1 MRLDAYIDELS
12 PDADHQR
19 RQLAKDKSYEIID
32 HIDDIESRFK
42 STYQQNPNIDSKAP
56 SVFVGRSNYP
66 NISSGILAPVKD
78 QDQADEYA
86 TSGEWYDR
94 NLGIESILKY
104 RTGLI
109 NSRQYRDINVNDI
122 WEGFLGTQREIAI
135 ADKPVDVEIGLANTP
150 EFDVSV
156 DDITTPTG
164 PNAEA
169 ENATLREN
177 PHVPPAIEKTLEDD
191 EWQAEGAIN
200 YLYRRGYDV
209 YQINNILSV
218 GALGKAENRKL
229 VPTRWSITAV
239 DDTIGKFLRGRV
251 QSNQSIG
258 TPTVWMNEY
267 LGNRYWIIITPG
279 KWEFELVEMKS
290 PGSIWNPDPNGET
303 WLASAHEGYTGRSG
317 YVDETAG
324 AYYAARLAV
333 LEYLTDS
340 NRQGKCLVLRE
351 VSDEYWAP
359 VGVWQIRESI
369 RNAFDREAATAETLN
384 KAVQRISKELPMS
397 YEALKQKSNLVSG
410 VQTELEQFL

>member
-12 PDADHQR
+12 PDVDHQR

-209 YQINNILSV
+209 YQINNIL
-218 GALGKAENRKL
+218 
-229 VPTRWSITAV
+229 
-239 DDTIGKFLRGRV
+239 
-251 QSNQSIG
+251 
-258 TPTVWMNEY
+258 
-267 LGNRYWIIITPG
+267 
-279 KWEFELVEMKS
+279 
-290 PGSIWNPDPNGET
+290 
-303 WLASAHEGYTGRSG
+303 
-317 YVDETAG
+317 
-324 AYYAARLAV
+324 
-333 LEYLTDS
+333 
-340 NRQGKCLVLRE
+340 
-351 VSDEYWAP
+351 
-359 VGVWQIRESI
+359 
-369 RNAFDREAATAETLN
+369 
-384 KAVQRISKELPMS
+384 
-397 YEALKQKSNLVSG
+397 
-410 VQTELEQFL
+410 